1 MERSKLK
8 LAVIFLLAM
17 LDLCLLGIVIWQNHS
32 AKSYESA
39 ALEQAMLYLENH
51 GIQAERE
58 TIPWETTLDVP
69 VKKLPEHILEEAP
82 LPESGL
88 GDSFEVLAMRRPET
102 LLADFV
108 RETVR
113 LRVQC
118 TELRSV
124 TEGYACAA
132 QSDRVILTPVWLM
145 ETDAGS
151 YYLNCAEGTLE
162 QSLS

>member
-118 TELRSV
+118 SELRSV